1 MKENFK
7 GVLPIIT
14 GSSGLIGSAI
24 SKRFVDIEQFTI
36 GIDLIK
42 SDINSKYFFFIK
54 DKFYSNNIYKNIEDY
69 VKSENSI
76 KTISIIHLAAIDSKY
91 GLNDEREDS
100 ILGDDIDSNLESML
114 DVNFKQVIL
123 FSKGLINFC
132 NMHKIKLNLIL
143 TPSLYAYV
151 APDPLIYNNFDYKNI
166 KKQKS
171 LSYVVSKSSLPSIT
185 KFLSATYSSNNH
197 RFNCFVPHGVISN
210 PDPIFVKNYINKS
223 PMRRLPE
230 INEITEPLLFLMSN
244 ASSYMTGQS
253 LIIDGGWSII

>member
-24 SKRFVDIEQFTI
+24 AKKLTDIGQFTI

-42 SDINSKYFFFIK
+42 SKINSEYFLFIK
-54 DKFYSNNIYKNIEDY
+54 DEFFSNNIYKTIKDY
-69 VKSENSI
+69 IKSENSI

-91 GLNDEREDS
+91 GLKDKRKDA

-114 DVNFKQVIL
+114 DVNLKQVIV

-151 APDPLIYNNFDYKNI
+151 APDPLIYNNFNHENI
-166 KKQKS
+166 SKQKS

-185 KFLSATYSSNNH
+185 RFLSATYSSNNH
-197 RFNCFVPHGVISN
+197 RFNCFVPHGVINN
-210 PDPIFVKNYINKS
+210 PDPLFVKSFINKS

-230 INEITEPLLFLMSN
+230 INEIIEPSLFLMSN
-244 ASSYMTGQS
+244 ASSYMNGQS